1 MGLATILEAQWWAQ
15 PTLLDRSATGANNRC
30 VCPKYQRRK
39 PMATAQQS
47 WLDDKS
53 QTPLIDGY
61 AQKLTTFV
69 EAMADG
75 RVDARELADQ
85 EKRLVTLMKEVE
97 PTLNETQHPQVTK
110 LLCELTAY
118 NVMQTLNSL
127 QSARPKTKFR
137 G

>member
-1 MGLATILEAQWWAQ
+1 MAAT
-15 PTLLDRSATGANNRC
+15 
-30 VCPKYQRRK
+30 K
-39 PMATAQQS
+39 QS
-47 WLDDKS
+47 WLDDKA
-53 QTPLIDGY
+53 QTPQIDSY
-61 AQKLTTFV
+61 VKNLSTFV

-75 RVDARELADQ
+75 RIDDAELQSQ
-85 EKRLVTLMKEVE
+85 EKRLVTLLKEVE
-97 PTLNETQHPQVTK
+97 PTLNDAQHGQVTK